1 MCELSSGA
9 VSPVIESTVIVSISV
24 SVMVNGVLKKVQP
37 PYKSRKGSTLK
48 HQKGMSRREIFIVG
62 HPPFKIAASV
72 LMVSES
78 PMIDDRLDMALASR
92 SFRDRVL
99 SFSFSLFKRWL
110 FLIVILIST

>member
-62 HPPFKIAASV
+62 QPPFKIAASV

-92 SFRDRVL
+92 SFRDRAL

-110 FLIVILIST
+110 FLIVILILT